1 MKTTISC
8 SRGSVA
14 AAAAAAAAEERRRRR
29 RQGTAAPSAR
39 PSSNAFIVGGITSPS
54 SLLPPPLLF
63 PASRLHNGRLATIA
77 ALSSSSCS
85 SSAAD
90 ATATVNGRVE
100 EEKEEED
107 RPLIIKSTSTS
118 TTSTSSSSSSPSVSA
133 AALASASS
141 PLNSPFLNAAARKQW
156 KKFALAGCCLL
167 FCTACNLSSPVLAG
181 RIFDSLISEASAAAA
196 VAGKAVTTP
205 TTSSAF
211 LPSLAVLAFTYT
223 AEPLVTRI
231 YISTAVD
238 AAEAVLASARV
249 ELFRCLLS
257 KKISFFD
264 ASPPLA
270 LARAAADDLDALRS
284 VALASTARDRGPRA
298 VLEAAGA
305 VAVLA
310 WLSWRLGP
318 VLALVIG
325 ATAAAAALHRL
336 RTKPLEAAAASAA
349 QEMHSVAARALGAMP
364 TVRSFGAER
373 SELLRFSKAAL
384 ASAEAARGF
393 GRAKGQLEAMSRGAV
408 HASLLLLYGL
418 GGLLVRRS
426 LLPAGVLL
434 SAVGFTYSLV
444 YATQGAV
451 QSLADLRR
459 AGAALARVRAAAAG
473 EGLGGRETSAP
484 SPLRPREG
492 GVDWKALAAPDPS
505 VLSTL
510 PSSEECLAEAADEE
524 DEELETRGGGGRRRS
539 REASASAA
547 TATTAAPR
555 IHSSSPST
563 SDRLLLPLADICFK
577 NVSFSYPTR
586 PSVPVLRGLNLELK
600 AGSVTALVGASG
612 ERVFTLSFVFSF
624 ARKTRGRGGERKKLT
639 PPPLSLTHSNLVH
652 FVFARAGAGK
662 STVASLLARF
672 YDPSGTITHGGV
684 DLREVPFK
692 SWTRS
697 VALVPQEI
705 ALFDGTVA
713 ENISFGFS
721 SDSGSDSAS
730 MDAIVAAAKA
740 ARAHDFISALPGGY
754 AARVGRGAA
763 GSSLSGGQRQRI
775 AIARAL
781 LKDAPVVV
789 LDEHTSS
796 LDGPAA
802 AEASAEALRA
812 LLNGR
817 TVLVIAHSLATIM
830 AADNIAVVEGGTVV
844 ESGTHSELVRVQR
857 GAYSRL
863 VDAQALILG

>member
-1 MKTTISC
+1 MMKTTISC

-612 ERVFTLSFVFSF
+612 
-624 ARKTRGRGGERKKLT
+624 
-639 PPPLSLTHSNLVH
+639 
-652 FVFARAGAGK
+652 AGK